1 MKKDIR
7 KLSVNTYAD
16 QSLELEQS
24 IRTNEKAG
32 LKAYANSKTWNSID
46 NPKLE
51 FHL

>member
-1 MKKDIR
+1 MKK
-7 KLSVNTYAD
+7 LSMNVYAD

-24 IRTNEKAG
+24 IRMNEKAG